1 MNNTKNLP
9 LEAQLVSIKATA
21 EEARKVRASLLNKVT
36 VIKKTVSDIQPPQ
49 GPILINGQWW

>member
-21 EEARKVRASLLNKVT
+21 EEAQKVRASLLNKVT
-36 VIKKTVSDIQPPQ
+36 VIEKTVSRIQPPQ